1 MNKQHLNQL
10 LMMAAAGYPDVL
22 AVLVE
27 MLRKYAATLGL
38 MVPGIPEQL
47 AIDNGVGVTA
57 NGIPVY
63 YAVAKRHGDVFHSPM
78 AFGRAVQEAL
88 DATTYANCLDRLRLL
103 RVDQLPGGYVGLTLT
118 IGG

>member
-27 MLRKYAATLGL
+27 MLHKYGPTLGL

-47 AIDNGVGVTA
+47 AIDNGVGVTT
-57 NGIPVY
+57 NGIPIY
-63 YAVAKRHGDVFHSPM
+63 QAVVKRRGDVFRSPM
-78 AFGRAVQEAL
+78 AFGQAVQEAL
-88 DATTYANCLDRLRLL
+88 DATCYQNCLPRLVLV

-118 IGG
+118 VGG

>member
-27 MLRKYAATLGL
+27 MLRKYAAALGL

-47 AIDNGVGVTA
+47 AIGNGIDVTA
-57 NGIPVY
+57 NGVPLFRA
-63 YAVAKRHGDVFHSPM
+63 AVKRRREVFRSPR
-78 AFGRAVQEAL
+78 AFGQAVQEAL
-88 DATTYANCLDRLRLL
+88 DLTVYENCLPRLVLV

-118 IGG
+118 VGG